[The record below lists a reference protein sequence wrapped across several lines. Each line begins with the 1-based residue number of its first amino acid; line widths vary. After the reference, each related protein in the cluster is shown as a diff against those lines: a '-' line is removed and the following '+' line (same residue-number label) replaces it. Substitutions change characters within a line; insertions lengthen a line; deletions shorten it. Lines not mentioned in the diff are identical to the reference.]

1 MKILGINF
9 KKQEAP
15 APVVEPIVETP
26 TAKAFSFSTSF
37 GTIGKGDLSKPY
49 INTNYKGLNGMI
61 LFGKDNLFP
70 QLSIQMVYSS
80 PLTSDILRFQVN
92 AATGGGFEI
101 IDGATDA
108 QGKVAQGVFIK
119 ANKID
124 ESIETSARDY
134 SIHAALYA
142 IIHYKNGK
150 AHKFEII
157 PSEQVRHNEN
167 KTLFMVNK
175 DWSKNQGI
183 EYIKALHPSCK
194 DEKQMFCVCE
204 KSPGQIY
211 SLPTWTTA
219 HNWAFLDGQIAFL
232 QKTNIQESIYPSFS
246 IQLPFIPAS
255 DEEKQSIQNTISEAK
270 GANEAGRILLL
281 AAPNKELMPVITALP
296 TNAND
301 KLFENTGKDIRDNI
315 CYAWGINPVIMG
327 VNTGGGGLSIGDGE
341 MKAAYSQWEKNIIM
355 PLRKKVEYF
364 YNELMDIFGITGEFK
379 IKNYQIIGEEIVEVK
394 EDEASK
400 TIKALNTMEPSIAAK
415 VLENLTQNEIRA
427 LAGLKPIEGGDAQA
441 NTNNFKKQ

>member
-1 MKILGINF
+1 MKFNFF
-9 KKQEAP
+9 KKQEIVQP
-15 APVVEPIVETP
+15 KIVEEP
-26 TAKAFSFSTSF
+26 AKETKSFAFSTSF

-80 PLTSDILRFQVN
+80 PLTADILRFQVN

-101 IDGATDA
+101 INGASDA
-108 QGKVAQGVFIK
+108 RGKVDEGVFIK
-119 ANKID
+119 RNKIN
-124 ESIETSARDY
+124 SNIETSARDY
-134 SIHAALYA
+134 SIHGALYA
-142 IIHYKNGK
+142 CIYFVDGK
-150 AHKFEII
+150 PNKFEII
-157 PSEQVRHNEN
+157 PSEQVRHDES
-167 KTLFMVNK
+167 KKLFMVNK
-175 DWSKNQGI
+175 DWSRNQGI
-183 EYIKALHPSCK
+183 EYIKEYHPGCK
-194 DEKQMFCVCE
+194 DKKQIFMVSE
-204 KSPGQIY
+204 NSAGQIY
-211 SLPTWTTA
+211 ALPLWTTA

-246 IQLPFIPAS
+246 IQLPFIPSS
-255 DEEKQSIQNTISEAK
+255 DEEKAAVEKSIADAK
-270 GANEAGRILLL
+270 GANEAGRILLM

-341 MKAAYSQWEKNIIM
+341 MKAAYVQWEKNIIM
-355 PLRKKVEYF
+355 PLRKRVEFF
-364 YNELMDIFGITGEFK
+364 YNELMDIFGIQGEFK
-379 IKNYQIIGEEIVEVK
+379 IKNYQIIGEEIVELK

-427 LAGLKPIEGGDAQA
+427 LAGLAPIEGEASSPGAQA
-441 NTNNFKKQ
+441 NNFKKS